1 MSGILD
7 DLIKTIE
14 QEEAPATSEVEKQ
27 NSMFSHSEQFEK
39 YAKGE
44 NIGVADDKGK

>member
-7 DLIKTIE
+7 DLIKAIE
-14 QEEAPATSEVEKQ
+14 QEETTPAPETNEH
-27 NSMFSHSEQFEK
+27 SMLSHSEQFERYIK
-39 YAKGE
+39 DD